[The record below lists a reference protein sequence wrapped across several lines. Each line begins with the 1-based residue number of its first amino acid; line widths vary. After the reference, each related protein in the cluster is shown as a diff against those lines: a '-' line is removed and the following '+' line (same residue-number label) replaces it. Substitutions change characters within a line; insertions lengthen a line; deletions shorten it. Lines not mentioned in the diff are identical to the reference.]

1 MTDPLSDYDLPTG
14 RIRPDAVRPRKLG
27 VGQAA
32 SDARYFGFKPRWPD
46 AKKLAALVVNGLLTL
61 PQRYRRGSYM
71 DILA

>member
-1 MTDPLSDYDLPTG
+1 MTDPLSDYDGPAG
-14 RIRPDAVRPRKLG
+14 HIRPNAARQRKLS

-32 SDARYFGFKPRWPD
+32 SDARYFGFKPRRPD

-61 PQRYRRGSYM
+61 PQRYRRGTYM